1 MDQKEWKERRKEGD
15 ERGEEKRDRRKE
27 EKTKKR
33 NENIFRMWLTSAQ
46 VAMQSSAGNHNLRL
60 ISFELNVSNVFR
72 NTSFY

>member
-15 ERGEEKRDRRKE
+15 ERGEEKRDRRK

-60 ISFELNVSNVFR
+60 ISFELNVSNIFR